1 MNKDVSKSFQIEKR
15 NTLTEANLNPEV
27 VSVNEEEESTKTEDL
42 VLKYTK
48 DGHKVYQVLLY
59 QNNCEE
65 HNQISLIVPLAR
77 TTPKF
82 VLFIILN
89 IFTV

>member
-48 DGHKVYQVLLY
+48 DGHKVYQVLL
-59 QNNCEE
+59 
-65 HNQISLIVPLAR
+65 
-77 TTPKF
+77 
-82 VLFIILN
+82 
-89 IFTV
+89 